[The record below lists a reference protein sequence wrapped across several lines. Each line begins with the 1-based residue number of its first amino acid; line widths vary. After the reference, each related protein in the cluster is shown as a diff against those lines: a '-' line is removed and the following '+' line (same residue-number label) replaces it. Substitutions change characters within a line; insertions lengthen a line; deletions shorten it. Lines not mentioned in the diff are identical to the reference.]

1 MRCARISLKRIPL
14 RQGPFIVPS
23 SRQSKSKLH
32 RSTSTVPMSGD
43 AIGDG
48 DVVVWH
54 FSWSCCCYNVA
65 SWGLHP
71 LLELRV
77 LEFSERAMFWT
88 LVLEMFI
95 VGQFVYCRH
104 SILQWGCQL
113 FLSALC
119 VNIVWCHL
127 VEGIYMLRTLLT
139 VHIKCMLFV
148 VGHGYGDVVCAIESW
163 PTWNRSSWKP

>member
-32 RSTSTVPMSGD
+32 QSTSTVPMSGD

-65 SWGLHP
+65 SWGFHP

-77 LEFSERAMFWT
+77 LEFSEGAMFWT

-104 SILQWGCQL
+104 SILQWGCRL

-119 VNIVWCHL
+119 VNIVCDAISLKEYTCWEHCSL
-127 VEGIYMLRTLLT
+127 FISSVCCLLLDMVMGMLC
-139 VHIKCMLFV
+139 VQ
-148 VGHGYGDVVCAIESW
+148 
-163 PTWNRSSWKP
+163 